1 MDAMTTAEC
10 IHVFENSR
18 LQSENYTSEAVAAAY
33 VAGLEALQEKV
44 GRENPAPLTPAEI
57 QQMRGKPVWCPE
69 VKAYGI
75 IKIYKI
81 GPWADKPFLK
91 FFWIGNEDE
100 PCGVDCEWDIEKR
113 GLTIYPYKP
122 KEKGGGST

>member
-1 MDAMTTAEC
+1 MTTAEI
-10 IHVFENSR
+10 IHVYENSR
-18 LQSENYTSEAVAAAY
+18 LQADNFTQEAITAAY
-33 VAGLEALQEKV
+33 VTGLAALQEKAE
-44 GRENPAPLTPAEI
+44 RENPAPLDLE
-57 QQMRGKPVWCPE
+57 QVKQMRGKPVWCPE
-69 VKAYGI
+69 IKAYGI

-100 PCGVDCEWDIEKR
+100 PYGVDCEWDIEKR

-122 KEKGGGST
+122 KKEGGGST